1 MPWSKLAEV
10 ENELAKASTLADIAV
25 ALTYLGR
32 RLMGCDGVTFVV
44 GEDGFCHY
52 LEEDGVSPLWKGQR
66 FPAEHCISGWVMRH
80 RQAVTVPNIFLDPRI
95 PQDVYR
101 RTFVKSLLMV
111 PVGDNCE
118 AAIGA
123 YWAEFH
129 DPTAEE
135 SLIVHALARQ
145 VATAMKRLQAVTP

>member
-1 MPWSKLAEV
+1 MPWSRLAEIESV
-10 ENELAKASTLADIAV
+10 LARATSLAEIAS

-44 GEDGFCHY
+44 NEDGHCHY
-52 LEEDGVSPLWKGQR
+52 LDEDGVSPLWKGQK
-66 FPAEHCISGWVMRH
+66 FPGEHCISGWVMKQ
-80 RQAVTVPNIFLDPRI
+80 RQAVVVPNIFHDQRI

-111 PVGDNCE
+111 PVGDNGE

-123 YWAEFH
+123 YWAEYH
-129 DPTAEE
+129 DPTEQE
-135 SLIVHALARQ
+135 QLIAHALARQ
-145 VATAMKRLQAVTP
+145 VATAMTRQQSVG